1 MKKRPVKT
9 EARSAREAMEKML
22 HEKKI
27 STKINYDVL
36 MNLNLGSAGKLV
48 EPPPPTMETPTKVEE
63 TIAVKRSSKADPDI
77 YAVQVYLCFI
87 FGLFENCPCLPTT
100 SVPGIC
106 KCGVSPKDTY
116 FHVHPPHPLSLETR
130 IFFLRVAQVSP
141 GSVSQ
146 LSNEYCVC
154 VYLFM
159 CFIWFWLVKH

>member
-106 KCGVSPKDTY
+106 KICKCGGLSKGYIFSHTSPASSVLGD
-116 FHVHPPHPLSLETR
+116 PN
-130 IFFLRVAQVSP
+130 IFSS
-141 GSVSQ
+141 G
-146 LSNEYCVC
+146 
-154 VYLFM
+154 
-159 CFIWFWLVKH
+159 

>member
-63 TIAVKRSSKADPDI
+63 TIAVKRSKADPDI

-87 FGLFENCPCLPTT
+87 FGLLKIVLVYQQRQCQASANVGSLQRIHIFTYIPRILCPWRPE
-100 SVPGIC
+100 
-106 KCGVSPKDTY
+106 Y
-116 FHVHPPHPLSLETR
+116 F
-130 IFFLRVAQVSP
+130 FFGVAQVSP